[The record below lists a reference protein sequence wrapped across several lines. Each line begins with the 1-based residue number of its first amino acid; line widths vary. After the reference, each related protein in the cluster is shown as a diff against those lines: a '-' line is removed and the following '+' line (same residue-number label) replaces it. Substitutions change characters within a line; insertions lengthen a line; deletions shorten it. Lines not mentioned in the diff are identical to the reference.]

1 MPQAKRRPWSKTLEF
16 ARSQRRDSSIEEGRL
31 WKRLRN
37 RRLDDAKFRRQG
49 RIGPYIV
56 DFVCLEAKLIVEI
69 DGGVH
74 DLPGRREKDAI
85 RQRWLEREGFRV
97 LRFSDMDCHQDIDRV
112 LALIAESVAGAVPS
126 PLAPLPQG
134 ERGN

>member
-1 MPQAKRRPWSKTLEF
+1 MPQAKRKPWARTLEF
-16 ARSQRRDSSIEEGRL
+16 ARQQRSDPSVEERRL
-31 WKRLRN
+31 WDRLRN
-37 RRLDDAKFRRQG
+37 RHLNGAKFRRQG

-85 RQRWLEREGFRV
+85 RQRWLEREGYQV
-97 LRFSDMDCHQDIDRV
+97 LRFSTLDSHHDIDCVIRS
-112 LALIAESVAGAVPS
+112 IAEALSAPVPS
-126 PLAPLPQG
+126 HPAPVPQG
-134 ERGN
+134 ERGE